1 MNKKT
6 KIIYIIGHIF
16 SLSII
21 IFLLTLTIMS
31 KINQT
36 NITEVPNDFLLTNPN
51 TTLDKYKEY
60 LGLSFILFLIF
71 TCFEILIFTLAL
83 IETTNKTNKN
93 RTLYMILVG
102 CFSFNIF
109 YMIGGIS
116 EYKYKEIA

>member
-1 MNKKT
+1 MGLNYKGIKQ
-6 KIIYIIGHIF
+6 KLY
-16 SLSII
+16 SII
-21 IFLLTLTIMS
+21 EFYRFWRTV
-31 KINQT
+31 NQT
-36 NITEVPNDFLLTNPN
+36 NITEVPNDFLLSNPN